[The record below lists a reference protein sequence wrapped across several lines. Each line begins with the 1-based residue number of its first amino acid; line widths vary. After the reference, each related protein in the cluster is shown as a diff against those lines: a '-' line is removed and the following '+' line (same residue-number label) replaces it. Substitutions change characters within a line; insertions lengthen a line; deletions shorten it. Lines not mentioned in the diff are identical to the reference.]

1 MASPA
6 VIGGVGIAA
15 AVGGSLLSA
24 SGEKQK
30 AAATSQMYT
39 YQAGIADL
47 NRRIALNNRDYAIY
61 SGGEEAKR
69 FGMKSAQVAGS
80 IKAKQGASGVDVNAG
95 SSVDVQKS
103 QKQVS
108 DLDMAT
114 IRNNAA
120 RKAYGYQLESETAK
134 MQTEMYTSAASNS
147 LAAGNIAAAG
157 SLISGAS
164 SVSSKWLQGKQ
175 QGLWGGDSA

>member
-1 MASPA
+1 MASPG
-6 VIGGVGIAA
+6 ILGGLGIAA
-15 AVGGSLLSA
+15 SIGGSLLSA

-47 NRRIALNNRDYAIY
+47 NKRIALGNRDYAIY

-80 IKAKQGASGVDVNAG
+80 IKAKQSASGVDVASG
-95 SSVDVQKS
+95 SSVDVQQS

-120 RKAYGYQLESETAK
+120 RKAYGYQLEADTAE
-134 MQTEMYTSAASNS
+134 MQTQMYTAASSNS
-147 LAAGNIAAAG
+147 LAAGNIAALG

-164 SVSSKWLQGKQ
+164 SVSSKWLQGNS
-175 QGLWGGDSA
+175 QGLWSTT

>member
-6 VIGGVGIAA
+6 AVGGVGIAA
-15 AVGGSLLSA
+15 AIGGSLLSA
-24 SGEKQK
+24 QGEKQK

-61 SGGEEAKR
+61 SGGEDAKR

-80 IKAKQGASGVDVNAG
+80 IKATEAASGIDVRAG
-95 SSVDVQKS
+95 SKVAVQAG

-108 DLDMAT
+108 DLDTAT

-120 RKAYGYQLESETAK
+120 RKAYGYELEATTADK
-134 MQTEMYTSAASNS
+134 QEQMYTAASSNS
-147 LAAGNIAAAG
+147 LEAGNIAAAG
-157 SLISGAS
+157 SLISGVS
-164 SVSSKWLQGKQ
+164 SVSSKWLQGNS
-175 QGLWGGDSA
+175 QGLWATT

>member
-6 VIGGVGIAA
+6 AVGGVGIAA
-15 AVGGSLLSA
+15 AIGGSLLSA

-47 NRRIALNNRDYAIY
+47 NRRIAIDNRDYAIY
-61 SGGEEAKR
+61 AGGEAAKR
-69 FGMKSAQVAGS
+69 FGMKSAQEAGS
-80 IKAKQGASGVDVNAG
+80 IKAKQGASGVDVGGG
-95 SSVDVQKS
+95 SSVAVQAG
-103 QKQVS
+103 QKTVS

-120 RKAYGYQLESETAK
+120 RKAYGYEEEAAVDTQQGQL
-134 MQTEMYTSAASNS
+134 YRAASSNS
-147 LAAGNIAAAG
+147 LEAGNIAAMG
-157 SLISGAS
+157 SLISGVS
-164 SVSSKWLQGKQ
+164 SVSSKWLQGNQ
-175 QGLWGGDSA
+175 VGLWKTT

>member
-1 MASPA
+1 MADPA
-6 VIGGVGIAA
+6 TIGAVGIASSI
-15 AVGGSLLSA
+15 GGSVLGA
-24 SGEKQK
+24 QGAEQK
-30 AAATSQMYT
+30 AKAQSQMYT

-47 NRRIALNNRDYAIY
+47 NRRIALGNRDYAIY

-80 IKAKQGASGVDVNAG
+80 IKAKQGASGVDVGGG
-95 SSVDVQKS
+95 SSVAVQQS

-108 DLDMAT
+108 DLDTAT

-120 RKAYGYQLESETAK
+120 RKAYGFQVEAESDK
-134 MQTEMYTSAASNS
+134 MQTEAYTSAASNS
-147 LAAGNIAAAG
+147 LEAGNIAAAG

-164 SVSSKWLQGKQ
+164 SVSDKWLAGNK
-175 QGLWGGDSA
+175 QGLWGSTS

>member
-1 MASPA
+1 MTDPA
-6 VIGGVGIAA
+6 TIGAIGIAGA
-15 AVGGSLLSA
+15 AGGSLLSA
-24 SGEKQK
+24 SGNLQK
-30 AAATSQMYT
+30 GESQSRMYT

-47 NRRIALNNRDYAIY
+47 NRRIALSNRDYAIY

-80 IKAKQGASGVDVNAG
+80 IKAKQSASGIDVRSG
-95 SSVDVQKS
+95 SSVDVQQS
-103 QKQVS
+103 QKAVS

-120 RKAYGYQLESETAK
+120 RKAYGFQVEADTDVLQTAA
-134 MQTEMYTSAASNS
+134 YTSAAADS
-147 LAAGNIAAAG
+147 LKAGNIAAAG

-164 SVSSKWLQGKQ
+164 SVSDKWLAGNKA
-175 QGLWGGDSA
+175 GLWGA

>member
-6 VIGGVGIAA
+6 MVGGVGMAA
-15 AVGGSLLSA
+15 AVGGSILSA

-47 NRRIALNNRDYAIY
+47 NRRIALNNRDYAITA
-61 SGGEEAKR
+61 GGEEAKR

-80 IKAKQGASGVDVNAG
+80 IKAKQAASGIDVNAG
-95 SSVDVQKS
+95 SLVDVQKG

-120 RKAYGYQLESETAK
+120 RKAYGYQVEAETAS
-134 MQTEMYTSAASNS
+134 MQTEMYTAASKNS
-147 LAAGNIAAAG
+147 LEAGNIAAAG

-164 SVSSKWLQGKQ
+164 NVSSKWLQGNQ
-175 QGLWGGDSA
+175 QGLWS

>member
-15 AVGGSLLSA
+15 AIGGSILSA

-47 NRRIALNNRDYAIY
+47 NRRIALGNRDYSLYA
-61 SGGEEAKR
+61 GDEEAKR
-69 FGMKSAQVAGS
+69 FGMKSRQVAGS
-80 IKAKQGASGVDVNAG
+80 IVAKQAASGVDVRSG

-120 RKAYGYQLESETAK
+120 RKAYGYQLEADTAT
-134 MQTEMYTSAASNS
+134 MQTSMYQAASSNS
-147 LAAGNIAAAG
+147 LEAGNIAAAG

-175 QGLWGGDSA
+175 VGLWDTA